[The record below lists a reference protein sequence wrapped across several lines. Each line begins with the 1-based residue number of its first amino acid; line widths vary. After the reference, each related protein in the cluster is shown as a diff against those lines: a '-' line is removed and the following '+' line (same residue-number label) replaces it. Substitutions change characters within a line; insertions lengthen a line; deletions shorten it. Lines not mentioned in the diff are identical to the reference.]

1 LSTQFQMTSI
11 SLLLLKGNRYD
22 YFMTI
27 SIQVTTWAFK
37 SVG

>member
-1 LSTQFQMTSI
+1 
-11 SLLLLKGNRYD
+11 LLKGERYD

-27 SIQVTTWAFK
+27 SIQVTTWAFM